1 MARSLDQILKEIAA
15 LETATAKVDHDLQ
28 TLYQRYLEV
37 LGNAVR
43 QQLVQAGY
51 HLCTQVYPESF
62 LALSVSQ
69 REKVQAG
76 LRNLGTQGRSQIQ
89 NMPLQ
94 AELLALPSV
103 LLAPDMLGRLK
114 RMGLPQELLGQVAEA
129 VTEDAPASEAEPGGE
144 AEEPSLGV
152 DRPPDAAPPD
162 AAPPDTAPPEPA
174 PEPSPDPAPLTTDA
188 VSPLALAKR
197 HVLLE
202 RQIRAV
208 LQSLSNMANLM
219 LKQAQILP
227 DLPEIVLAA
236 ATESEAGEVG
246 PSVPNVLN
254 VLVEMGRDRQNEADD
269 SDDDSEDEDDDGS
282 DDDDDMDEFDDE
294 ETDFDDEDDMVALP
308 DAGITQLVAV
318 SLRLADIEFMDTR
331 SALWRSRI
339 REVLGRL
346 RKLGTQYQKLQ
357 REKAR
362 AEAESAWR
370 ASWYD
375 ES

>member
-103 LLAPDMLGRLK
+103 LLAPDTLGRLK
-114 RMGLPQELLGQVAEA
+114 RMGLPQELLGQVAEV

-162 AAPPDTAPPEPA
+162 TAPPEP
-174 PEPSPDPAPLTTDA
+174 EPTPDPAPLTMDA

-254 VLVEMGRDRQNEADD
+254 VLVEMGRDRRNEADD
-269 SDDDSEDEDDDGS
+269 SDDDSKAEDDDGS
-282 DDDDDMDEFDDE
+282 DNNDDIDEFDDE
-294 ETDFDDEDDMVALP
+294 ETDLDDEDDVVALP

-362 AEAESAWR
+362 AEAEAAWR